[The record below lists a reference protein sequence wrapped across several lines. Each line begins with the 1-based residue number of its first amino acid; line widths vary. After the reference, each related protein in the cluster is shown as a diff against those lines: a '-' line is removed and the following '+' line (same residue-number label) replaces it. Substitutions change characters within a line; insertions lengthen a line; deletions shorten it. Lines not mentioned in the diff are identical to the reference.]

1 MSSTADR
8 LHLLVYPFLASGHII
23 SFLDLI
29 KRLLDHGLV
38 VTVLVTPLNLSRFP
52 VPLVPPLP
60 THPQCPRH
68 HCPRACGLGS
78 GAAPHEQLRIPHI
91 VFSPSAAFA
100 LSVDFSQWRG
110 LLRNE
115 HPQEDADDAVTL
127 SDLPGTP
134 SYPCHGLT
142 DRGRS
147 SSVPADNVLACLDER
162 GDHSLVYVCFGSRMV
177 LDAKETRALADALEM
192 SGIHFIWC
200 SREDGDGGRH
210 AHGDHGAGAAVH
222 EGFNDWMGKRAQVL
236 ILRHRA
242 EYPPDSVELARIL
255 ASSVNVNGHMPNRA
269 RVRELREAAT
279 MAVGPA
285 GSSDKGLD
293 ALIKALTELKS
304 EGHQAVTCLP
314 EKGD

>member
-78 GAAPHEQLRIPHI
+78 GAAPHEQ
-91 VFSPSAAFA
+91 
-100 LSVDFSQWRG
+100 
-110 LLRNE
+110 
-115 HPQEDADDAVTL
+115 
-127 SDLPGTP
+127 
-134 SYPCHGLT
+134 
-142 DRGRS
+142 
-147 SSVPADNVLACLDER
+147 
-162 GDHSLVYVCFGSRMV
+162 
-177 LDAKETRALADALEM
+177 
-192 SGIHFIWC
+192 
-200 SREDGDGGRH
+200 
-210 AHGDHGAGAAVH
+210 
-222 EGFNDWMGKRAQVL
+222 
-236 ILRHRA
+236 